1 MAVNI
6 FERYGIKEVANVYF
20 EALDAEEGAGINAG
34 DIVLYLD
41 TLKVST
47 VETTASTT
55 DARGGWGN
63 SKLVSW
69 DFGKEINVNLEDAV
83 ISWEEMRILLGGSA
97 YSEANASTHKIVIRK
112 NAEKVFTSSDTI
124 AFPTGDGK
132 TTYGKN
138 HFPAEAPATYK
149 WIDMTNGKRGTN
161 ADFTTKVQKPAA
173 GETVRIRFF
182 WEEEAGEAQPAQQIV
197 IGADRFPGTYRV
209 VGDALIRSEKTGS
222 DDAFQF
228 IINKAKMSSNV
239 TLTMQAEGDPST
251 FNLSLTVLRDEDGNM
266 MSLCKY

>member
-20 EALDAEEGAGINAG
+20 EALAAEEDAGIKAG

-47 VETTASTT
+47 VETTAESV

-63 SKLVSW
+63 PKLITW
-69 DFGKEINVNLEDAV
+69 DFGKEITVNLEDAV
-83 ISWEEMRILLGGSA
+83 ISWEEMRILLGGQA
-97 YSEANASTHKIVIRK
+97 YNEKSSGHKIVIRK
-112 NAEKVFTSSDTI
+112 NAEKTFSSNDNI

-132 TTYGKN
+132 TVNGKN
-138 HFPAEAPATYK
+138 HFPAETPTTFK
-149 WIDMTNGKRGTN
+149 WVDMTNGTRGTE
-161 ADFTTKVQKPAA
+161 ADLSTKVQKPTA
-173 GETVRIRFF
+173 GETVRVRFF
-182 WEEEAGEAQPAQQIV
+182 WQEEASDSLPAQQIV
-197 IGADRFPGTYRV
+197 ISPERFPGTYRV
-209 VGDALIRSEKTGS
+209 VGDALIRSEKTGK
-222 DDAFQF
+222 DEAFQF
-228 IINKAKMSSNV
+228 VMNKAKLMSEV

-251 FNLSLTVLRDEDGNM
+251 FSMSLTVLRDENGDM

>member
-20 EALDAEEGAGINAG
+20 EALAAEEGAGIKAG

-47 VETTASTT
+47 TETTASST

-63 SKLVSW
+63 PKLVSW
-69 DFGKEINVNLEDAV
+69 DFGKEITVNLEDAV
-83 ISWEEMRILLGGSA
+83 ISWEEMRILFGAQA
-97 YSEANASTHKIVIRK
+97 YSEADAEQHKITIRK
-112 NAEKVFTSSDTI
+112 NAEKVYGSNDTI

-132 TTYGKN
+132 TVNGKN
-138 HFPAEAPATYK
+138 HFPAEAPTEYK
-149 WIDMTNGKRGTN
+149 WIDMTNGLRGTE
-161 ADFTTKVQKPAA
+161 ADFSTKVKKPAA

-182 WEEEAGEAQPAQQIV
+182 WKEDAGEAQPAQQIV

-209 VGDALIRSEKTGS
+209 VGDALIRSEKTGK

-228 IINKAKMSSNV
+228 VINKAKMSSNV

-251 FNLSLTVLRDEDGNM
+251 FSLSLTVLRDEDGNM

>member
-20 EALDAEEGAGINAG
+20 EALAAEEEAGIKAG

-47 VETTASTT
+47 TETTASAT

-63 SKLVSW
+63 PKLVSW
-69 DFGKEINVNLEDAV
+69 DFGKEITVNLEDAV
-83 ISWEEMRILLGGSA
+83 ISWEEMRILFGAQA
-97 YSEANASTHKIVIRK
+97 YSEADAAAHKIIIRK
-112 NAEKVFTSSDTI
+112 NAEKVYGSSDTI
-124 AFPTGDGK
+124 EFPPGDGK
-132 TTYGKN
+132 TVNGKN
-138 HFPAEAPATYK
+138 HFPAAAPATYK
-149 WIDMTNGKRGTN
+149 WIDMTNGKRGTQ
-161 ADFTTKVQKPAA
+161 ADFSTKVQKPAA

-182 WEEEAGEAQPAQQIV
+182 WEEEAGDSLPAQQIV

-209 VGDALIRSEKTGS
+209 IGDALIRSEKTGK
-222 DDAFQF
+222 DEAFQF
-228 IINKAKMSSNV
+228 VINKAKMSSNV

-251 FNLSLTVLRDEDGNM
+251 FSLSLTVLRDEDGNM
-266 MSLCKY
+266 MSLAKY